1 MILVGGLV
9 LYHEGGIMMLLLTI
23 GGKETA
29 LDMGVGVLTEV
40 VAR

>member
-1 MILVGGLV
+1 MILVGRSA
-9 LYHEGGIMMLLLTI
+9 LYHEGGITMLLLTI
-23 GGKETA
+23 GGKEIP